1 MLGAGREVLTH
12 KAGLALLR
20 GVCVCVCVCV
30 RTLLVHSTGPVI
42 ERAFEDCGG
51 KTWTQDTPFKYLQ

>member
-1 MLGAGREVLTH
+1 M
-12 KAGLALLR
+12 
-20 GVCVCVCVCV
+20 CVCVCVCV

-51 KTWTQDTPFKYLQ
+51 KTRLGPSIPLSSICSEVSLHLAMPQFLHF